1 MKKVLFSLSAVA
13 MLSFVASTAMATCTF
28 NEPSKAKGLKSDM
41 VSAMTPCGGSGGA
54 AINTASSTGIPGC
67 TPPAPLSSYLFGAK
81 GKCSIKTSH
90 KFEAPCK
97 TTDFADPT
105 CSDVVLKLSCS
116 DILRSDGITPVGGID
131 DDGWSISTLA
141 RTVFEDQNGAG
152 DEMSIIDFPL
162 QFPVPEPAKG
172 KVKAKVSANSLLIG
186 TGGLLPGCA
195 AIEILSAKLV
205 DPAGDTFAQMGTST
219 R

>member
-13 MLSFVASTAMATCTF
+13 MLSFIASTAMATCTF
-28 NEPSKAKGLKSDM
+28 NEPFKAKGLKSDM
-41 VSAMTPCGGSGGA
+41 VSAMTPCGGTSGA

-67 TPPAPLSSYLFGAK
+67 TPPVALSSYLFGAK
-81 GKCSIKTSH
+81 GKCSIKS
-90 KFEAPCK
+90 KAKAEAPCK
-97 TTDFADPT
+97 TTDFADPS
-105 CSDVVLKLSCS
+105 CSDITLKLSCS
-116 DILRSDGITPVGGID
+116 DILRSDGTTPVGGVD

-141 RTVFEDQNGAG
+141 RTTFEDINGAG
-152 DEMSIIDFPL
+152 DEISIIDFPL

-186 TGGLLPGCA
+186 TGGLLPACS
-195 AIEILSAKLV
+195 AIEILNLVLV
-205 DPAGDTFAQMGTST
+205 DPNGDPFAQMGTST